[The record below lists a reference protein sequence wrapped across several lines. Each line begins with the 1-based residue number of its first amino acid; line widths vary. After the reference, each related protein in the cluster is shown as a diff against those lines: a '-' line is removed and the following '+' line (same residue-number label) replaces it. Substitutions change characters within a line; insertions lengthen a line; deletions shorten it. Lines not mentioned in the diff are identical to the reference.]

1 MKERT
6 ARRFARGWWLLTMVL
21 LVFAVVLASLSHG
34 EVKTDWFGVVTILIG
49 MTAFATVG
57 ALIAS
62 RLPRNPIGWLFSLI
76 AFGFILWG
84 FRGSYV
90 VYALIASPGSLPWV
104 TFVAWLGSWIP
115 LLAIT
120 SIPFVFLL
128 FPDGRP
134 PSRRWRPVAWIALG
148 GTGLVILGNILVP
161 GKLGGFED
169 EARVHIAN
177 PTGIQALHGV
187 ANGLLTVGPLA
198 VIVAGVASLLA
209 LVLRFRRARGEERLQ
224 LRWLAYVAAAT
235 AAVLLIGI
243 AAGLAGVD
251 LGNVLFPAFFMLVLI
266 GTPVAS
272 GIAILKYRLLD
283 LDIVIKKTVVFGA
296 VIALITAV
304 YLGVVVLVGPGV
316 GGGRGDVASLVATFI
331 VVLAFQPVSRWA
343 RRLADRLVYGGRA
356 TPYEV
361 LSGLSDRLGA
371 SYSTEDV
378 LPRLVQIVAAGTGA
392 TQAGVWL
399 RVGPDL
405 RCAANWPAGP
415 DGAAGDVRLAGDDLP
430 PFPGMDHAFAV
441 RHQGELLGA
450 LTVAVPASDPLT
462 PSQEK
467 LLNDLAAQAGLVLRN
482 VRLVE
487 DLRASRQR
495 IVAAQ
500 DERAKA
506 LERNLHDG
514 AQQQLVALAVK
525 ARLMESV
532 IRKDP
537 EKAIALARKVGEE
550 AGDALENL
558 RDLAHGIYP
567 PLLADKGLAA
577 ALEAQARK
585 SAFPIAVMADG
596 VGRFPQEIES
606 AVYFSCLEA
615 LQNVAKYAEATG
627 AVVRVASTGG
637 ELTFEVADDGVGFD
651 ASSIR
656 FGTGL
661 QGMADRLDALGGAI
675 EIRSAPGEG
684 TTVSGRVPSASSLR
698 PSVDL
703 GGS

>member
-1 MKERT
+1 
-6 ARRFARGWWLLTMVL
+6 MVL
-21 LVFAVVLASLSHG
+21 LVLTFVLVALSHG
-34 EVKTDWFGVVTILIG
+34 EVKPDWFGTLTILIG
-49 MTAFATVG
+49 MTTFATVG
-57 ALIAS
+57 AVIAS
-62 RLPRNPIGWLFSLI
+62 RLPHNPIGWLFSGI
-76 AFGFILWG
+76 AFGFILWA
-84 FRGSYV
+84 FRLAYV
-90 VYALIASPGSLPWV
+90 VYGLFASPGSLPGV
-104 TFVAWLGSWIP
+104 TFVAWLGSWLP

-120 SIPFVFLL
+120 SIPLVFLL
-128 FPDGRP
+128 FPNGSP
-134 PSRRWRPVAWIALG
+134 PSRRWRWVGWIAIG
-148 GTGLVILGNILVP
+148 GVGLVVLGNILIP
-161 GKLGGFED
+161 GRLGGFED
-169 EARVHIAN
+169 QVRVRIEN
-177 PTGIQALHGV
+177 PTGIQAFQGV
-187 ANGLLTVGPLA
+187 ANGLLTAGAIAIL
-198 VIVAGVASLLA
+198 VAGVASLIA
-209 LVLRFRRARGEERLQ
+209 LVLRFRRARGEERQQ

-235 AAVLLIGI
+235 GAVPLI
-243 AAGLAGVD
+243 AMVAGLAGVD
-251 LGNVLFPAFFMLVLI
+251 LGNVLFPTFLLLILI
-266 GTPVAS
+266 GVPAAS

-296 VIALITAV
+296 VVALITAV

-343 RRLADRLVYGGRA
+343 RRLADRLVYGVRA

-392 TQAGVWL
+392 MRAAIWL
-399 RVGPDL
+399 RVGSDL
-405 RCAANWPAGP
+405 RCTASWPPGSVATTS
-415 DGAAGDVRLAGDDLP
+415 VRLAGDDLP
-430 PFPGMDHAFAV
+430 AFPCTDHAFAV

-467 LLNDLAAQAGLVLRN
+467 LLNDLAAQAGLVFRN
-482 VRLVE
+482 VSLVE

-537 EKAIALARKVGEE
+537 EKAVALAVEVGEE
-550 AGDALENL
+550 AGEALENL

-567 PLLADKGLAA
+567 PVLADKGLAA

-585 SAFPIAVMADG
+585 SSVTVQVMADG
-596 VGRFPQEIES
+596 VGRFPREIEA

-615 LQNVAKYAEATG
+615 LQNVAKYSGASG
-627 AVVRVASTGG
+627 AVVHVANSGG
-637 ELTFEVADDGVGFD
+637 ELRFEVRDDGVGFD
-651 ASSIR
+651 ASSTR
-656 FGTGL
+656 YGTGL
-661 QGMADRLDALGGAI
+661 QGIADRLDAVGGAL
-675 EIRSAPGEG
+675 EVRSGPGEG
-684 TTVSGRVPSASSLR
+684 TAVAGRVPATR
-698 PSVDL
+698 VVEVT
-703 GGS
+703 

>member
-6 ARRFARGWWLLTMVL
+6 AVWLARGWWVLTMGL
-21 LVFAVVLASLSHG
+21 LVVTLALGSLSHG
-34 EVKTDWFGVVTILIG
+34 ETQPDWFSTVALLIG
-49 MTAFATVG
+49 TTTFATVG

-62 RLPRNPIGWLFSLI
+62 RLPRNPIGWLFSGI
-76 AFGFILWG
+76 AFGVILVG
-84 FRGSYV
+84 FRENYV
-90 VYALIASPGSLPWV
+90 VYALFAEPGSLPG
-104 TFVAWLGSWIP
+104 TTLVAWLGSWIP

-134 PSRRWRPVAWIALG
+134 PSKRWRVVGWIALG
-148 GTGLVILGNILVP
+148 AMGFLVLGNILVP
-161 GKLGGFED
+161 GPLGGFDQERI
-169 EARVHIAN
+169 RVAN
-177 PTGIQALHGV
+177 PTGIQGLRSL
-187 ANGLLTVGPLA
+187 ANGLITAGAFGV
-198 VIVAGVASLLA
+198 VVAGVASVIA
-209 LVLRFRRARGEERLQ
+209 LVLRFRRSRGEERQQ
-224 LRWLAYVAAAT
+224 LRWLAYVAAAA
-235 AAVLLIGI
+235 AAVPLIGI
-243 AAGLAGVD
+243 ASSLAGVD
-251 LGNVLFPAFFMLVLI
+251 LGNVVFPAFFLLLLI
-266 GTPVAS
+266 GIPVAS
-272 GIAILKYRLLD
+272 AIAILKYRVLD
-283 LDIVIKKTVVFGA
+283 LDIVIKKTVVFGT
-296 VIALITAV
+296 VVVLITAV
-304 YLGVVVLVGPGV
+304 YLAVVVLLGPRVGS
-316 GGGRGDVASLVATFI
+316 GRSDVASLAATII

-343 RRLADRLVYGGRA
+343 RRLADRLVYGKRA

-405 RCAANWPAGP
+405 RCTASWPTGP
-415 DGAAGDVRLAGDDLP
+415 DGAADSIRLASDALP
-430 PFPGMDHAFAV
+430 EFPGMDHAFAV

-450 LTVAVPASDPLT
+450 LTVAVPPSDPLT

-467 LLNDLAAQAGLVLRN
+467 LLHDLAAQAGLVLRN

-487 DLRASRQR
+487 DLRASRRR

-500 DERAKA
+500 DERAKT

-525 ARLMESV
+525 ARLMESM
-532 IRKDP
+532 IPKDP
-537 EKAIALARKVGEE
+537 EKAMAMAREVREE

-558 RDLAHGIYP
+558 RDLARGIYP

-585 SAFPIAVMADG
+585 STVPIDVIAEG
-596 VGRFPQEIES
+596 VGRFPQKIEA

-615 LQNVAKYAEATG
+615 LQNVAKYAGATG
-627 AVVRVASTGG
+627 AVVYVAAASGV
-637 ELTFEVADDGVGFD
+637 LTFEVADDGVGFD
-651 ASSIR
+651 ALSTGY
-656 FGTGL
+656 GTGL
-661 QGMADRLDALGGAI
+661 QGMADRIDALGGTL
-675 EIRSAPGEG
+675 EVRSLPGEG
-684 TTVSGRVPSASSLR
+684 TEIIGRVPSE
-698 PSVDL
+698 
-703 GGS
+703 